1 MDQLRGAFS
10 SEYLKIL
17 LGQLYIYAIQES
29 SLYFTEYLANA
40 WHKIKCR
47 HSYSYTNETIK
58 ANLSMFK
65 DSVSLFKENN
75 IN

>member
-40 WHKIKCR
+40 
-47 HSYSYTNETIK
+47 
-58 ANLSMFK
+58 
-65 DSVSLFKENN
+65 
-75 IN
+75 